1 MWFMMIVSIILTA
14 VALSWMVDPYTP
26 AALVIAFRTV
36 GLAALILGGTALV
49 HLEPRSA
56 GPARS
61 APDPSLKH
69 MADAI
74 LGNPQARRFFIYL
87 LLLLAALLGQDVL
100 LEPFAAEAFGW
111 AVNQTT
117 RLTSLW
123 GVFVLLTILL
133 AGALERRVARRV
145 VAQIGNLGALA
156 GFMLLLI
163 GGALQTQ
170 AVFYL
175 GVVLLGSGTGLSTV
189 ANLALMFDL
198 TMPGQAG
205 LFIGAWGFSNA
216 LSRLT
221 GSLLGGGVRDMVA
234 ALSGSSLAGYLTV
247 FAIEALML
255 LAAVFLLGSIDVQS
269 FRKAARAPSVL
280 ERAALSD

>member
-1 MWFMMIVSIILTA
+1 
-14 VALSWMVDPYTP
+14 
-26 AALVIAFRTV
+26 
-36 GLAALILGGTALV
+36 V
-49 HLEPRSA
+49 HLEPRAA
-56 GPARS
+56 GAVRS
-61 APDPSLKH
+61 AADPGLNR
-69 MADAI
+69 MANAI

-111 AVNQTT
+111 AVTQTT

-123 GVFVLLTILL
+123 GAFVLLTILL
-133 AGALERRVARRV
+133 AGALERRMSRRL

-156 GFMLLLI
+156 GFLLLLI
-163 GGALQTQ
+163 GGGLRAQ
-170 AVFYL
+170 AIFLL

-198 TMPGQAG
+198 TLPGQAG